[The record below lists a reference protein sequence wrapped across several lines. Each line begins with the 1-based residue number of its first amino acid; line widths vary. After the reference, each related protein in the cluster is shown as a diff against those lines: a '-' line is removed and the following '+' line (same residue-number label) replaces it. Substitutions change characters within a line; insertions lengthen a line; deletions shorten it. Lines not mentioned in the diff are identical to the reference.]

1 MNSGG
6 PSTQP
11 HKMICLRLEKKEY
24 VMTLEFVHDNCLQVL
39 TGVVIHV
46 ASSKC
51 CSQYKL
57 ISHEMAVYR

>member
-1 MNSGG
+1 M
-6 PSTQP
+6 
-11 HKMICLRLEKKEY
+11 M
-24 VMTLEFVHDNCLQVL
+24 MALEFVHDNCLQVL